1 MNSRLLMMAG
11 IGTGVVCL
19 WFFFGFAPM
28 KVESS
33 RIQIRIEQAHAQL
46 IDFQTTMDELP
57 KYLKTSRDL
66 EEFRSRLNSS
76 LYAKTDILA
85 LLDHLRKEAKSKGLT
100 ITEITPPISEL
111 LALNRATLSSDEPQF
126 LNLSLKIKGEFVQFG
141 KYVEL
146 LEDAAYFR
154 GVNFCFVSGSTDP
167 TVGVTYTIGFRAL
180 LTSNEASG

>member
-1 MNSRLLMMAG
+1 MNNRLFIIAG
-11 IGTGVVCL
+11 IGTGVVCF

-28 KVESS
+28 KLESS
-33 RIQIRIEQAHAQL
+33 QLQIRIEQAHAQL

-57 KYLKTSRDL
+57 NYLKTSRDL

-85 LLDHLRKEAKSKGLT
+85 LLDRLRKEAKSKGLT
-100 ITEITPPISEL
+100 ITEITPPVSEL
-111 LALNRATLSSDEPQF
+111 LALNRATLTNNQPQF

-146 LEDAAYFR
+146 LEEASYFR
-154 GVNFCFVSGSTDP
+154 GVNFCFVNGSTDP

-180 LTSNEASG
+180 LTSKEASG